1 MYTYEWRN
9 DRNYSIMESGE
20 IKYMIYNWYNK
31 YFLLTIHYNGE
42 IKLINTSGK
51 IVNKHLTSY
60 NFKNLEDMH
69 TSEIKFSNLDKAKKV
84 AEKHLKNK
92 IFW

>member
-42 IKLINTSGK
+42 IKLINTNM
-51 IVNKHLTSY
+51 V
-60 NFKNLEDMH
+60 
-69 TSEIKFSNLDKAKKV
+69 FSRT
-84 AEKHLKNK
+84 
-92 IFW
+92 I